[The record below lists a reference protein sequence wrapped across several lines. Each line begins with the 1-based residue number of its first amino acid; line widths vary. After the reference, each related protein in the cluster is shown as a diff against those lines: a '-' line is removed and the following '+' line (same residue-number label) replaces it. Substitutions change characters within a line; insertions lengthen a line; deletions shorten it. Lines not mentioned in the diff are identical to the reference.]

1 VNNKKD
7 TAVLTLQG
15 IAACRLSRL
24 VAVSFLICLFCLLA
38 PAAQAQNANAAPET
52 VFVQTALGGFILG
65 YDIDQNGTEGAL
77 AEALT
82 LPDGKHNVAVE
93 TFDQKTG
100 KILKIIAQH
109 NDTKNDFVALGIFGD
124 SVGLIELEKVKGL
137 FVDQRLYGLMDP
149 LISHKITGK
158 WTPPLTKNQLILGMG
173 VSQGATNTAVLAS
186 QGFSSF
192 VFSSDVAANTFG
204 PLITLPDSIFAVND
218 SPVVAIDTQTN
229 QAVVAASNGGVFDI
243 PQIAEVDLATGDIS
257 QFTGLGFGYVNGIA
271 VDSQNHIACTSTE
284 IDFSLEFYNLTTHT
298 GFVVPL
304 HNATNQSQSGRDV
317 AFDPIHKLFFVG
329 QEFSSTALSGS
340 SIQIFDEHGNFVKAI
355 NGLSLPAS
363 PAHIALNPSRRMG
376 YVIVTPALT
385 QLQSFTY

>member
-1 VNNKKD
+1 
-7 TAVLTLQG
+7 
-15 IAACRLSRL
+15 
-24 VAVSFLICLFCLLA
+24 
-38 PAAQAQNANAAPET
+38 
-52 VFVQTALGGFILG
+52 
-65 YDIDQNGTEGAL
+65 
-77 AEALT
+77 
-82 LPDGKHNVAVE
+82 
-93 TFDQKTG
+93 
-100 KILKIIAQH
+100 
-109 NDTKNDFVALGIFGD
+109 
-124 SVGLIELEKVKGL
+124 
-137 FVDQRLYGLMDP
+137 MDP
-149 LISHKITGK
+149 LSSHKITGK